1 MNIINK
7 NKFIVSDFDIIKY
20 NLLNLNNEL
29 VNSYLELFSS
39 DPDNMPD
46 FKYVNKLNNFL
57 NKINSNYKCVN
68 KISVNNEGEIMWE
81 FKIK

>member
-1 MNIINK
+1 MKIN
-7 NKFIVSDFDIIKY
+7 NKFIVSDFEIIKY

-29 VNSYLELFSS
+29 VNNYLELFSS

-68 KISVNNEGEIMWE
+68 KISVNNEGEIKWE
-81 FKIK
+81 FKLK

>member
-1 MNIINK
+1 MKNN
-7 NKFIVSDFDIIKY
+7 NKFIVSDFEIIKY
-20 NLLNLNNEL
+20 NLLNLNNKL

-81 FKIK
+81 FKLK

>member
-1 MNIINK
+1 MK
-7 NKFIVSDFDIIKY
+7 NNNNLIVSDFEIIKY

-57 NKINSNYKCVN
+57 NKINSNYKCLN
-68 KISVNNEGEIMWE
+68 KISVNNEGEIKWE
-81 FKIK
+81 FKLK

>member
-1 MNIINK
+1 MKINK
-7 NKFIVSDFDIIKY
+7 NKFIVSDFEIIKY

-68 KISVNNEGEIMWE
+68 KISVNNDGEITWQ
-81 FKIK
+81 FKLK

>member
-1 MNIINK
+1 MKINK
-7 NKFIVSDFDIIKY
+7 NKFIVSDFEIIKY

-57 NKINSNYKCVN
+57 NKINSNYICVN
-68 KISVNNEGEIMWE
+68 KISVNNDGEITWQ
-81 FKIK
+81 FKLK

>member
-1 MNIINK
+1 MKINK
-7 NKFIVSDFDIIKY
+7 NKFIVSDFEIIKY

-29 VNSYLELFSS
+29 VNNYLELFSS

-57 NKINSNYKCVN
+57 NKINSNYKCLN
-68 KISVNNEGEIMWE
+68 KISVNNEGEIKWE
-81 FKIK
+81 FKLK

>member
-1 MNIINK
+1 MKINK
-7 NKFIVSDFDIIKY
+7 NKFIVSDFEIIKY

-29 VNSYLELFSS
+29 VNNYLELFSS

-68 KISVNNEGEIMWE
+68 KISVNNDGEITWQ
-81 FKIK
+81 FKLK

>member
-1 MNIINK
+1 MKNN
-7 NKFIVSDFDIIKY
+7 NKFIVSDFEIIKY

-57 NKINSNYKCVN
+57 NKINSNYICVN
-68 KISVNNEGEIMWE
+68 KLDVNNEGEIEWE
-81 FKIK
+81 FKLK

>member
-1 MNIINK
+1 MQKIN
-7 NKFIVSDFDIIKY
+7 NKLIVSDFEIIKY

-57 NKINSNYKCVN
+57 NKINSNYKCLN
-68 KISVNNEGEIMWE
+68 KISVNNEGEIKWE
-81 FKIK
+81 FKLK

>member
-1 MNIINK
+1 MKINK
-7 NKFIVSDFDIIKY
+7 NNLIVSDFEIIKY

-29 VNSYLELFSS
+29 VNNYLELFSS

-46 FKYVNKLNNFL
+46 FKYVKKLNNFL

-81 FKIK
+81 FKLK

>member
-1 MNIINK
+1 MKINK
-7 NKFIVSDFDIIKY
+7 NKFIVSDFEIIKY

-29 VNSYLELFSS
+29 VNNYLELFSS

-81 FKIK
+81 FKLK

>member
-1 MNIINK
+1 MKINK
-7 NKFIVSDFDIIKY
+7 NNLIVSDFEIIKY

-46 FKYVNKLNNFL
+46 FKYVKKLNNFL

-68 KISVNNEGEIMWE
+68 KISVNNEGEITWE
-81 FKIK
+81 FKLK

>member
-1 MNIINK
+1 MKINK

-81 FKIK
+81 FKLK

>member
-1 MNIINK
+1 MKINK
-7 NKFIVSDFDIIKY
+7 NKFIVSDFEIIKY

-57 NKINSNYKCVN
+57 NKINSNYKCLN
-68 KISVNNEGEIMWE
+68 KISVNNEGEIKWE
-81 FKIK
+81 FKLK

>member
-1 MNIINK
+1 MKINK
-7 NKFIVSDFDIIKY
+7 NKFIVSDFEIIKY

-29 VNSYLELFSS
+29 VNNYLELFSS

-68 KISVNNEGEIMWE
+68 KISVNNEGEITWE
-81 FKIK
+81 FKLK

>member
-1 MNIINK
+1 MKNN
-7 NKFIVSDFDIIKY
+7 NKFIVSDFEIIKY

-29 VNSYLELFSS
+29 VNNYLELFSS

-57 NKINSNYKCVN
+57 NKINSNYICVN

-81 FKIK
+81 FKLK

>member
-1 MNIINK
+1 MKIN
-7 NKFIVSDFDIIKY
+7 NKFIVSDFEIIKY

-68 KISVNNEGEIMWE
+68 KISVNNEGEIKWE
-81 FKIK
+81 FKLK

>member
-1 MNIINK
+1 MKINK
-7 NKFIVSDFDIIKY
+7 NKFIVSDFEIIKY

-29 VNSYLELFSS
+29 VNSDLELFSS

-68 KISVNNEGEIMWE
+68 KISVNNDGEIMWQ
-81 FKIK
+81 FKLK

>member
-1 MNIINK
+1 MKNN
-7 NKFIVSDFDIIKY
+7 NKFIVSDFKIIKY
-20 NLLNLNNEL
+20 NLLNLNNKL

-81 FKIK
+81 FKLK

>member
-1 MNIINK
+1 MKNN
-7 NKFIVSDFDIIKY
+7 NKFIVSDFEIIKY

-68 KISVNNEGEIMWE
+68 KISVNNEGEIKWE
-81 FKIK
+81 FKLK

>member
-1 MNIINK
+1 MKNN
-7 NKFIVSDFDIIKY
+7 NKFIVSDFEIIKY

-29 VNSYLELFSS
+29 VNNYLELFSS

-57 NKINSNYKCVN
+57 NKINSNYICVN
-68 KISVNNEGEIMWE
+68 KLDVNNEGEIEWE
-81 FKIK
+81 FKLK